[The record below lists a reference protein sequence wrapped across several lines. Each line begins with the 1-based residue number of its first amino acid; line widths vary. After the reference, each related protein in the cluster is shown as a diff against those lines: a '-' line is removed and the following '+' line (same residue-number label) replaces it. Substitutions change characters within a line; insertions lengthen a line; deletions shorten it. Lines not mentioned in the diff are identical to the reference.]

1 MDLLQ
6 SQAQADRELFGSI
19 AVKIL
24 NSSTLKKL
32 YVVWNLYL
40 LSMLVK
46 QLPGTKISISSQDW
60 QGEGRVVDREDN
72 KSKK

>member
-19 AVKIL
+19 SVKIL

-40 LSMLVK
+40 LSMIVK

-60 QGEGRVVDREDN
+60 QGEGRVVGREDN